1 MRKWIIKLYL
11 KQIERL
17 KVEIKS
23 IAKKIGTEKVRS
35 EPIVWSYYLL
45 EFFNYNVTKGGFLE
59 DIEKMLRQ
67 VNAKL
72 AFDYYVQAIE
82 ICLANSDK
90 YQKFVSGNYID
101 ENIVKNKL
109 HLVSINYFGEKI
121 DFADEIGSFIN
132 DNLSEV
138 IDRIKYLSE
147 N

>member
-59 DIEKMLRQ
+59 DIEEMLRQ

-90 YQKFVSGNYID
+90 YQ
-101 ENIVKNKL
+101 
-109 HLVSINYFGEKI
+109 
-121 DFADEIGSFIN
+121 
-132 DNLSEV
+132 
-138 IDRIKYLSE
+138 
-147 N
+147 